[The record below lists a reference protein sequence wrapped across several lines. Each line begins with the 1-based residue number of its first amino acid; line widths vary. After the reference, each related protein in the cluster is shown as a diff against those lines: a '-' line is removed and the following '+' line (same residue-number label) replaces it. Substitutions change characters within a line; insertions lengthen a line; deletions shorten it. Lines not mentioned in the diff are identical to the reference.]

1 MAEEQLDEN
10 ERIRPREQAS
20 NQKHDNWHLKAVKP
34 ATQLIYFFLLF
45 LYRKIQKK
53 GQRRTVLL
61 EGEHVVAVPSET
73 ASVDRSSHPC
83 LAYSFA

>member
-34 ATQLIYFFLLF
+34 ATQLIFFF
-45 LYRKIQKK
+45 YSFYRKKQK
-53 GQRRTVLL
+53 RTKAN
-61 EGEHVVAVPSET
+61 GAFGGGT
-73 ASVDRSSHPC
+73 CGGCAK
-83 LAYSFA
+83 

>member
-1 MAEEQLDEN
+1 MLLGSCGS
-10 ERIRPREQAS
+10 ILIL
-20 NQKHDNWHLKAVKP
+20 KLYYWHLKAENPK
-34 ATQLIYFFLLF
+34 TQLIFFLF
-45 LYRKIQKK
+45 ILYIEKYKNGR
-53 GQRRTVLL
+53 RRTVLL

>member
-1 MAEEQLDEN
+1 MGTLSSWLRTGKVIKDTPVVVHN
-10 ERIRPREQAS
+10 IHPKRKL
-20 NQKHDNWHLKAVKP
+20 QKG
-34 ATQLIYFFLLF
+34 
-45 LYRKIQKK
+45 R
-53 GQRRTVLL
+53 RRTVLL